1 MSKYTS
7 IGGYKDSQL
16 LDRVKGLD
24 TFTHIPKGAWCVVL
38 RSEEDI
44 SNTYDDKLYFFRGEK
59 FQSVMTCTSNS
70 GSHYLKNPLNSKG
83 AAIIASDTINYDSH
97 KRGLHRG
104 RMEAFRQVKPI
115 YMYRDNNK
123 DSKVD
128 EVGKRYLEN
137 AYTNIHTNSYSR
149 KTGILTWIVGKFS
162 AGCVVV
168 NNLTKYYDMIYSVD
182 KNEYVSLCILKE
194 F

>member
-1 MSKYTS
+1 MNELLVALVNSILGSGKKTAGGNYAYTCPHCNHH
-7 IGGYKDSQL
+7 K
-16 LDRVKGLD
+16 
-24 TFTHIPKGAWCVVL
+24 PKL
-38 RSEEDI
+38 E
-44 SNTYDDKLYFFRGEK
+44 
-59 FQSVMTCTSNS
+59 
-70 GSHYLKNPLNSKG
+70 
-83 AAIIASDTINYDSH
+83 INFDSH